1 MWDAAKAAGGL
12 ARAARGTRTVSLAGT
27 EARGYAAGMSGFR
40 PPVADIAFALEH
52 VVDYGAVAQ
61 LPGFEHADLE
71 TVTEILDEAG
81 NFMAEMVA
89 PTNRAGDLEGST
101 LNPDGTVSTA
111 TGFKEAYSAYVDAG
125 WGSVPLPEE
134 YGGGGFPRTVGLAL
148 QELMTTANMAF
159 ALAPLLTQ
167 GAIEALL
174 HYGSDEQK
182 QQWLPKM
189 VSGEWAGT
197 MNLTEPHA
205 GSDVGAL
212 TTKAVKREDGTY
224 GITGQKIFITFGDH
238 DLSEQIV
245 HLVLARTPDAPAGTR
260 GISIFIVPK
269 FLMNEDGTI
278 GERNG
283 VHTVGVEHKMGIHG
297 SPTCVLSYEDATG
310 YLVAEENIGMRIMFV
325 MMNSARL
332 SVGMQG
338 LAVSERAYQQSLDYA
353 KERIQGRAIGAT
365 EDSPII
371 DFPDVRR
378 MLMTQKAYI
387 AAMRR
392 MMMLTATYTD
402 VSTHHPD
409 AAVRA
414 RANEIVGLLTP
425 ISKSFG
431 TDLGNELT
439 SLALQIHGGMGFI
452 EETGA
457 AQHYRDVRIAA
468 IYEGTNGIQ
477 AADLVG
483 RKLPVR
489 DGASALEF
497 IATMREL
504 DAELAA
510 AGEEFASIRTQLN
523 AQFDTLEQTT
533 AWMLRTGA
541 TDPNAVLSGSTPY
554 QRIWGLVV
562 GGWLMAKSALAA
574 RGLDADG
581 IAETQLPL
589 ARFYAEQ
596 LLPQAAGLASAATA
610 GSRDLF
616 ALDAAALGD
625 AAARGARV

>member
-1 MWDAAKAAGGL
+1 M
-12 ARAARGTRTVSLAGT
+12 T
-27 EARGYAAGMSGFR
+27 EFR
-40 PPVADIAFALEH
+40 PPVADLAYALKH
-52 VVDYGAVAQ
+52 VVGYDQVAE
-61 LPGFEHADLE
+61 LPGFEHADFD
-71 TVTEILDEAG
+71 TVTEILEEVG
-81 NFMAEMVA
+81 GFMAEVVA
-89 PTNRAGDLEGST
+89 PTNRAGDVEGAR
-101 LNPDGTVSTA
+101 LNADGTVTTP

-134 YGGGGFPRTVGLAL
+134 FGGGGFPRTIGLAI
-148 QELMTTANMAF
+148 QELTTTANMAF

-182 QQWLPKM
+182 QAWLPKM

-212 TTKAVKREDGTY
+212 TTKAVKRADGTY
-224 GITGQKIFITFGDH
+224 GITGQKIYITFGDH

-245 HLVLARTPDAPAGTR
+245 HLVLARTPDAPAGTK

-269 FLMNEDGTI
+269 FLVNDDGSL

-283 VHTVGVEHKMGIHG
+283 VHTLGVEHKMGIHG

-310 YLVAEENIGMRIMFV
+310 YLVGDENLGMRIMFV

-338 LAVSERAYQQSLDYA
+338 LAVAERAYQQSLEFA

-365 EDSPII
+365 QDSPII

-378 MLMTQKAYI
+378 MLVTQKAYI
-387 AAMRR
+387 AALRR
-392 MMMLTATYTD
+392 MMLLNAVHVD
-402 VSTHHPD
+402 LSTHHPD
-409 AAVRA
+409 AAARA
-414 RANEIVGLLTP
+414 RADEIAGLLTP
-425 ISKSFG
+425 ICKSFG

-439 SLALQIHGGMGFI
+439 SLALQVHGGMGFI

-483 RKLPVR
+483 RKLGVR
-489 DGASALEF
+489 GGASFLEF
-497 IATMREL
+497 IASMREL
-504 DAELAA
+504 DGELAG
-510 AGEEFASIRTQLN
+510 AGDDFASIRAQLS
-523 AQFDTLEQTT
+523 AGLDVLEQTT
-533 AWMLRTGA
+533 RWMLRIGA
-541 TDPNAVLSGSTPY
+541 ADPNSALAGSSPY
-554 QRIWGLVV
+554 LRIWGLVV
-562 GGWLMAKSALAA
+562 GGWLLAKSALAA
-574 RGLDADG
+574 RDLDGDSVA
-581 IAETQLPL
+581 AAQLPL

-596 LLPQAAGLASAATA
+596 LLPAASGLVGAATA

-616 ALDAAALGD
+616 ALDADALGD
-625 AAARGARV
+625 VVRRTARV

>member
-1 MWDAAKAAGGL
+1 
-12 ARAARGTRTVSLAGT
+12 
-27 EARGYAAGMSGFR
+27 MSEFR
-40 PPVADIAFALEH
+40 PPVADLAFALEH
-52 VVDYGAVAQ
+52 VVGYDDIAQ

-71 TVTEILDEAG
+71 TVTEILSEVGD
-81 NFMAEMVA
+81 FMAEVVA
-89 PTNRAGDLEGST
+89 PTNRAGDIEGAR
-101 LNPDGTVSTA
+101 LNDDGTVTTP
-111 TGFKEAYSAYVDAG
+111 TGFKEAYAAYVEAG

-134 YGGGGFPRTVGLAL
+134 YGGGGFPRAIGLAI
-148 QELMTTANMAF
+148 QELTTTANMAF

-174 HYGSDEQK
+174 NYGDDEQK
-182 QQWLPKM
+182 QTYLPKM
-189 VSGEWAGT
+189 VTGEWAGT

-212 TTKAVKREDGTY
+212 TTKAVKRADGTY
-224 GITGQKIFITFGDH
+224 GISGQKIFITFGDH

-245 HLVLARTPDAPAGTR
+245 HLVLARTPDAPAGTK
-260 GISIFIVPK
+260 GISCFIVPK
-269 FLMNEDGTI
+269 FLVNDDGSL

-310 YLVAEENIGMRIMFV
+310 YLIGEENLGMRIMFV

-353 KERIQGRAIGAT
+353 TERIQGRAIGAT

-392 MMMLTATYTD
+392 MMLLNAVHVD
-402 VSTHHPD
+402 RSTNHPD
-409 AAVRA
+409 AATRVRSD
-414 RANEIVGLLTP
+414 EIVGLLTP
-425 ISKSFG
+425 ICKAFG

-483 RKLPVR
+483 RKMPVR
-489 DGASALEF
+489 DGASFLEF
-497 IATMREL
+497 IASMREL
-504 DAELAA
+504 DGELDT
-510 AGEEFASIRTQLN
+510 AGEEFASIRAQLS
-523 AQFDTLEQTT
+523 AQLDTLEQATG
-533 AWMLRTGA
+533 WMLRTGA
-541 TDPNAVLSGSTPY
+541 TDPNSLLAGSTPY
-554 QRIWGLVV
+554 LRIWGLVV

-574 RGLDADG
+574 RALDDG
-581 IAETQLPL
+581 VAEAQLP
-589 ARFYAEQ
+589 
-596 LLPQAAGLASAATA
+596 
-610 GSRDLF
+610 
-616 ALDAAALGD
+616 
-625 AAARGARV
+625 

>member
-1 MWDAAKAAGGL
+1 
-12 ARAARGTRTVSLAGT
+12 
-27 EARGYAAGMSGFR
+27 MSEFR
-40 PPVADIAFALEH
+40 PPVADLAFALER
-52 VVDYGAVAQ
+52 VVGYDQIAQ
-61 LPGFEHADLE
+61 LPGFEHADLD
-71 TVTEILDEAG
+71 TVVEVLSEAG
-81 NFMAEMVA
+81 DFMAEVVA
-89 PTNRAGDLEGST
+89 PTNRAGDLEGSR
-101 LNPDGTVSTA
+101 LNADGTVTTP
-111 TGFKEAYSAYVDAG
+111 TGFKEAYAAFVDAG

-148 QELMTTANMAF
+148 QELEMEANMAF
-159 ALAPLLTQ
+159 SLAPLLTQ

-174 HYGSDEQK
+174 GYGTDEQK

-212 TTKAVKREDGTY
+212 TTKAVKRADGTY

-245 HLVLARTPDAPAGTR
+245 HLVLARTPDAPAGTK

-269 FLMNEDGTI
+269 FLVNDDGSL

-310 YLVAEENIGMRIMFV
+310 YLVGDENIGMRIMFV

-332 SVGMQG
+332 SVGTQG
-338 LAVSERAYQQSLDYA
+338 LAVAERAYQQSLEYA
-353 KERIQGRAIGAT
+353 KERKQGRAIGAT
-365 EDSPII
+365 ESSPII

-387 AAMRR
+387 AALRR
-392 MMMLTATYTD
+392 MMLLNAVNVD
-402 VSTHHPD
+402 ISTHHPD
-409 AAVRA
+409 AATRTRA
-414 RANEIVGLLTP
+414 DEIVGLLTP
-425 ISKSFG
+425 ICKSFG

-497 IATMREL
+497 IASMREL
-504 DAELAA
+504 DGELAA

-523 AQFDTLEQTT
+523 AQLDTLEQTT
-533 AWMLRTGA
+533 KYMLRTGP
-541 TDPNAVLSGSTPY
+541 TDPNSALSGSTPY
-554 QRIWGLVV
+554 LRIWGLVV
-562 GGWLMAKSALAA
+562 GGWLMAKSALGA

-581 IAETQLPL
+581 IAEAQLPL

-596 LLPQAAGLASAATA
+596 LLPQAAGLVGAVTA
-610 GSRDLF
+610 GSHDLF
-616 ALDAAALGD
+616 ALDADTLADRAPS
-625 AAARGARV
+625 RARV